1 MDLPKQDGGVMNE
14 RLNRHLE
21 ARKLLRKKKIVDSI
35 LKKRKRRDRSL
46 NYFMHVDSM
55 IRNNPMM
62 HVDSSLALR

>member
-1 MDLPKQDGGVMNE
+1 MGNSQQDGGVMNE

-21 ARKLLRKKKIVDSI
+21 SRQKLKKKQIINSI
-35 LKKRKRRDRSL
+35 LKKRKRRDKSL

-62 HVDSSLALR
+62 HVDSTLA

>member
-1 MDLPKQDGGVMNE
+1 MNE

-21 ARKLLRKKKIVDSI
+21 SRQKLKKKQIINSI

-62 HVDSSLALR
+62 HVDSSFALR

>member
-1 MDLPKQDGGVMNE
+1 MGNSQQDGGVMNE

-21 ARKLLRKKKIVDSI
+21 SRQKLKKKQIINSI

-62 HVDSSLALR
+62 HVDSTLA

>member
-1 MDLPKQDGGVMNE
+1 MGNSKQDGGVMNE

>member
-1 MDLPKQDGGVMNE
+1 MGNSKQDGGVMNE

-21 ARKLLRKKKIVDSI
+21 ARKLLRKKKIIDSI

>member
-1 MDLPKQDGGVMNE
+1 MGNSQQDGGLMND
-14 RLNRHLE
+14 RLHRHLE
-21 ARKLLRKKKIVDSI
+21 SRQKLRKKQIIDSI